1 MLKRCWSSIAILAAL
16 LTLASCLRPAFAES
30 QPNKRIALFAQRASG
45 DPFWTM
51 IERFMQAACH
61 DLGMELTVY
70 YAENDRGKMLKNVK
84 TAVAAPQKPDALVFP
99 NLKEIAPDLIKVADQ
114 ARVPAILINS
124 GVSEEFRAE
133 IGLPKEKF
141 PFWIGQIL
149 PDDVGAG
156 AELARLLIETA
167 KKRGNIGADG
177 LVHLFGITGTISDM
191 AAKLRAEGLEQAV
204 EQRTD
209 AVLHQVVPA
218 NWDQADAKQRF
229 IGLMGRYPATTV
241 AWAASDLMAIG
252 IAEGSK
258 EKNLPSG
265 QPIVTGGVDWTNE
278 GIAAVQSGQLVAS
291 MGGHFM
297 EGGWAAVVFY
307 DYFQG
312 VEAAQQA
319 IDVRSPMIAL
329 TKENLGAYLQF
340 QQADWEQIDFKAFSK
355 AATPGVTAYDFRFD
369 AVLKQ
374 LGLPK

>member
-1 MLKRCWSSIAILAAL
+1 MLKRCWSSIAIVAAL
-16 LTLASCLRPAFAES
+16 LTLASCLRPVFAEA

-70 YAENDRGKMLKNVK
+70 YAENDRGKMLRNVK
-84 TAVAAPQKPDALVFP
+84 NAVAAPQKPDALVFP

-124 GVSEEFRAE
+124 GVSEAFRAE

-167 KKRGNIGADG
+167 KQRGNVGADG

-191 AAKLRAEGLEQAV
+191 ASKFRAEGLEQAV

-209 AVLHQVVPA
+209 AALHQVVPA
-218 NWDQADAKQRF
+218 NWDQVDAKQRF

-241 AWAASDLMAIG
+241 VWAASDLMAIG

-258 EKNLPSG
+258 EHNLPSG
-265 QPIVTGGVDWTNE
+265 QPIVTGGVDWTSE

-329 TKENLGAYLQF
+329 TKENLDAYLQF

-355 AATPGVTAYDFRFD
+355 AATPGVTEYDFRFD